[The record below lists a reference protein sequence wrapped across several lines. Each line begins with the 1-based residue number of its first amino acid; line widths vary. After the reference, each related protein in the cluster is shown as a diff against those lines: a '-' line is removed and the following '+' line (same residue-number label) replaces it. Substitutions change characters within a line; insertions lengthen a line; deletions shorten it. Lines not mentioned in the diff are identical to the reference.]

1 MNKNNESVG
10 SVTGWIK
17 ALEDKD
23 PDAQQKIWERF
34 VERLVNFSNFQLKG
48 VTVVA
53 DGDDVANA
61 AFENFFRK
69 SPEQFERLVDRNDLW
84 QVLAM
89 LAKRRAIDQ
98 IRSEIR
104 DRKNTTDGPEF
115 DNLPSSQIPPDFDVL
130 LSEEFERRLG
140 ELDDVKLRQIAIDR
154 MQGYRNREIAE
165 RMKIGLRSVE
175 RKLGEIRSIFATA
188 ANGDESE

>member
-1 MNKNNESVG
+1 MNKNNCTVG

-23 PDAQQKIWERF
+23 PDAQRKIWERF
-34 VERLVNFSNFQLKG
+34 VERLVTYSNYQLKG

-69 SPEQFERLVDRNDLW
+69 SPEQFEKLVDRNDLW

-104 DRKNTTDGPEF
+104 HCRNTTDGHEF
-115 DNLPSSQIPPDFDVL
+115 DHLPSSQISPDFDVL
-130 LSEEFERRLG
+130 LNEEFEQRLD
-140 ELDDVKLRQIAIDR
+140 ELGDIVLRKIAIDR
-154 MQGYRNREIAE
+154 MQGFRNREIAE
-165 RMKIGLRSVE
+165 RLQIGLRSVE
-175 RKLGEIRSIFATA
+175 RKLNEIRSIFEA
-188 ANGDESE
+188 AVCGEPAE